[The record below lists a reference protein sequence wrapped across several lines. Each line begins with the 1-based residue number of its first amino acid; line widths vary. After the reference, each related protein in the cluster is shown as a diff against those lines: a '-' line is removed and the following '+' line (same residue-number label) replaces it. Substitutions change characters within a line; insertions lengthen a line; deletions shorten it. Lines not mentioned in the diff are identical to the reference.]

1 MPEKRVVTLKI
12 ADLEPSNYREE
23 GDTKDLEASL
33 AKLGQQEPITVENA
47 GGKKYKIKHGHRRVK
62 ALRAI
67 GRDEVTAIV
76 TEPDDDKRKRLIEQV
91 AINNVTKADSYDLAV
106 AVKKLVD
113 EGYSHADIGEA
124 LGRDRTYA
132 TMLYNLLIDNVPY
145 TAFVSGR
152 DLLFHKEDQT
162 GTLFFLTKGDI
173 EKAGHKVFDFVELQ
187 GLGENAPS
195 IFNCKPLV
203 QLFKELD
210 QANTD
215 HVRHFN
221 LTMAYMIKKGLR
233 DKTAIDSV
241 ALRMK
246 AKLFAKKLEAKTID
260 PGQAATRIASIFA
273 GGKIEDVKALQKAI
287 RKKLRDNN
295 IPYEVTIRYLDEAHT
310 AHENG

>member
-1 MPEKRVVTLKI
+1 M
-12 ADLEPSNYREE
+12 
-23 GDTKDLEASL
+23 
-33 AKLGQQEPITVENA
+33 
-47 GGKKYKIKHGHRRVK
+47 
-62 ALRAI
+62 
-67 GRDEVTAIV
+67 
-76 TEPDDDKRKRLIEQV
+76 DD
-91 AINNVTKADSYDLAV
+91 
-106 AVKKLVD
+106 
-113 EGYSHADIGEA
+113 GYSHADIGEA

-210 QANTD
+210 QANYEYDNHGDTAA
-215 HVRHFN
+215 RHFN
-221 LTMAYMIKKGLR
+221 MTMAYMIKKGLR
-233 DKTAIDSV
+233 DKAAIDSV

-273 GGKIEDVKALQKAI
+273 GGKVEDVKALQKAI